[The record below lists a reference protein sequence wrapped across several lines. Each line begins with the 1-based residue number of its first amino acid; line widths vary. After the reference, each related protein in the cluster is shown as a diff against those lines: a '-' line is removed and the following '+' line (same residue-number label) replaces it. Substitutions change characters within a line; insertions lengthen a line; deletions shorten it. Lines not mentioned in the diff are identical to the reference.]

1 MARKGTVYV
10 SFDIETGGE
19 YCGILQISA
28 EMVRVELSLVTTKKG
43 PSPTLDYVS
52 TICRETQTFNRFVK
66 PGEGAIWNENVTSI
80 HGLHSNH
87 PSIVG
92 ADDMDTVWEQFVSW
106 YEGHMQINEVA
117 ILVTYNGETCDL

>member
-28 EMVRVELSLVTTKKG
+28 EMVRVELSPVATKKG
-43 PSPTLDYVS
+43 PSTTLDYAS
-52 TICRETQTFNRFVK
+52 TISRDTLTFNRFVK

-106 YEGHMQINEVA
+106 YEGHM
-117 ILVTYNGETCDL
+117 